1 MKPPGIFD
9 YLFGNP
15 VSVALLSF
23 WAASTGYGWL
33 AQGAHPLA
41 FGVALFLAGLSINS
55 AKQLR
60 AFKQWNKAWTNA
72 GALPKEPKS
81 RQPKKATWVSLGIL
95 ALVFAFAWLSDH
107 PHDSSG
113 ASGAAV
119 LIIISVFAW
128 MGDAAW
134 RGLRR
139 MQAKRR
145 PNHAGQAGQEIVTVC
160 LPIPKQSPAANKS
173 LLLPDYC
180 LPLLARSSNAEGKG
194 PRP

>member
-9 YLFGNP
+9 YLLGNP
-15 VSVALLSF
+15 VSVALFSF

-33 AQGAHPLA
+33 AQGAPPLA
-41 FGVALFLAGLSINS
+41 FGVALFLAGLSINA

-60 AFKQWNKAWTNA
+60 AFKQWNKAWANA
-72 GALPKEPKS
+72 GEQVQEPKS
-81 RQPKKATWVSLGIL
+81 RQPKKATWVSVGIL
-95 ALVFAFAWLSDH
+95 TLVFAFAWLSDH

-113 ASGAAV
+113 ASGVAV
-119 LIIISVFAW
+119 LIILSVLAW
-128 MGDAAW
+128 MGYAAW

-139 MQAKRR
+139 MQAKLR
-145 PNHAGQAGQEIVTVC
+145 PNHAAQAGQEIVTVC

-180 LPLLARSSNAEGKG
+180 LPLLARSLNTEGKG
-194 PRP
+194 SRP